1 MRSLY
6 RLYHQLVLTRPWLML
21 ALFAIVLIIASLK
34 LNQFR
39 LDASAESLV
48 LENDRSLEQY
58 RQVNRRFTTSDDFL
72 IVTYTPEG
80 ELFSEEGLARLGEL
94 RDELQSLEA
103 VGSTNSILNV
113 PLLHSPGLTLDTV
126 DSEIKT
132 LDEHDVAPDT
142 ARQALLNNPL
152 YPNLLIS
159 EDGRTTAIQ
168 VNLPTP
174 DRYFEL
180 LRKRNELRDKA
191 DAGNA
196 SESELAELEQH
207 PSLRAVL
214 ITGAGEKSFVAGA
227 DIAEMRD
234 KTPEQARAFAGQA
247 LSTIKRLETLP
258 VPVVAL
264 VNGFC
269 LGGGCELAL
278 ACDWAVASD
287 NAVFGQPEV
296 LLGVIPG
303 FGGTQRLPRRIGPAM
318 AIDLCTTGRKIDA
331 NEALRIGLVNRV
343 MPQAELEAYADELTK
358 QIGGNGPRSVRAAK
372 QAIHDGMDQDLDSA
386 LALENALFA
395 FCFAGGEQTEGMSAF
410 VEKRKPNF

>member
-1 MRSLY
+1 MSEKLIEVVENAGIV
-6 RLYHQLVLTRPWLML
+6 RLTISRPK
-21 ALFAIVLIIASLK
+21 ALNA
-34 LNQFR
+34 LN
-39 LDASAESLV
+39 
-48 LENDRSLEQY
+48 
-58 RQVNRRFTTSDDFL
+58 SD
-72 IVTYTPEG
+72 V
-80 ELFSEEGLARLGEL
+80 
-94 RDELQSLEA
+94 
-103 VGSTNSILNV
+103 
-113 PLLHSPGLTLDTV
+113 
-126 DSEIKT
+126 
-132 LDEHDVAPDT
+132 
-142 ARQALLNNPL
+142 
-152 YPNLLIS
+152 
-159 EDGRTTAIQ
+159 
-168 VNLPTP
+168 
-174 DRYFEL
+174 
-180 LRKRNELRDKA
+180 
-191 DAGNA
+191 
-196 SESELAELEQH
+196 LAELGSVLSDLEARDD
-207 PSLRAVL
+207 LRAVL
-214 ITGAGEKSFVAGA
+214 ITGAGDKSFVAGA
-227 DIAEMRD
+227 DIGEMRD
-234 KTPEQARAFAGQA
+234 KTPEEARAFARQA
-247 LSTIKRLETLP
+247 LATFKRLETLP
-258 VPVVAL
+258 VPTVAL